1 MVSHDDYKVPVRP
14 DMLLVATFKK
24 LDSTST
30 PSTHVMD
37 MMMGG
42 GILEFGYSATATQL
56 P

>member
-37 MMMGG
+37 MMR
-42 GILEFGYSATATQL
+42 GYCDTAPIMEIDTMS
-56 P
+56 

>member
-14 DMLLVATFKK
+14 DMLFGGYIRK

-37 MMMGG
+37 MMRGG